1 MTAEPTSFLY
11 PFIDAEERDAEALLA
26 DLARS
31 AEEKW
36 TESDRLTGETLVR
49 CQKQLEEAARA
60 IVERVRAGGRI
71 FTFGNGGSA
80 TDAGATAQEFS
91 SPPHGEA
98 VPARSLAAAPSIVTA
113 LANDIGVA
121 AIFSR
126 QLIAGARPVDIAIG
140 FSTSGGSENV
150 LAAFA
155 DARRRGML
163 TLGFSGYEGG
173 RMATCPDIDHCFIA
187 RSDSVHRIQ
196 EAQAALVHA
205 LWDAV
210 QQELARTPFQ
220 EASR

>member
-1 MTAEPTSFLY
+1 MTAEPTAFLY

-36 TESDRLTGETLVR
+36 TESDRLTAETLDR
-49 CQKQLEEAARA
+49 CQVQLQAAAAA
-60 IVERVRAGGRI
+60 IVERVRGGGRM
-71 FTFGNGGSA
+71 FSFGNGGSA
-80 TDAGATAQEFS
+80 TDAGAVAQLFS

-113 LANDIGVA
+113 LANDIGVS

-126 QLIAGARPVDIAIG
+126 QLIAAAKPVDIAVG
-140 FSTSGGSENV
+140 LSTSGGSENV

-173 RMATCPDIDHCFIA
+173 RMATSPDIDHCFIA

-196 EAQAALVHA
+196 EAQSALVEA
-205 LWDAV
+205 LWNAV
-210 QQELARTPFQ
+210 QQELVRTPTQ

>member
-1 MTAEPTSFLY
+1 MTAEPTAFLY
-11 PFIDAEERDAEALLA
+11 PFIESEERDTESLLG

-36 TESDRLTGETLVR
+36 GESDRLTADTLYQ
-49 CQKQLEEAARA
+49 CEAQLQAAA
-60 IVERVRAGGRI
+60 AALVERVRAGGRI

-80 TDAGATAQEFS
+80 TDAGATAQHFS

-126 QLIAGARPVDIAIG
+126 QLIASARATDVAIG

-155 DARRRGML
+155 EARRRGML

-173 RMATCPDIDHCFIA
+173 RMATSADIDHCFIA

-196 EAQAALVHA
+196 EAQAALMEA
-205 LWDAV
+205 LWNAV
-210 QQELARTPFQ
+210 QHELARTPFQ

>member
-1 MTAEPTSFLY
+1 MTTEPTAFLY
-11 PFIDAEERDAEALLA
+11 PFIDSEERDKEGLLV

-36 TESDRLTGETLVR
+36 GESDRLTAETLAR
-49 CQKQLEEAARA
+49 CDQQLRDAAA
-60 IVERVRAGGRI
+60 GIVERVRDGGRI

-80 TDAGATAQEFS
+80 TDAGAAAQHFS

-98 VPARSLAAAPSIVTA
+98 VPARSLADAPSILTA

-121 AIFSR
+121 AVFSR
-126 QLIAGARPVDIAIG
+126 QLIACAGRADVAVG

-150 LAAFA
+150 LAAFGE
-155 DARRRGML
+155 ARRRGML
-163 TLGFSGYEGG
+163 TIGFSGYEGG

-196 EAQAALVHA
+196 EAQAALLDA
-205 LWDAV
+205 LWGAV
-210 QQELARTPFQ
+210 QQELARTSFQ
-220 EASR
+220 EASL